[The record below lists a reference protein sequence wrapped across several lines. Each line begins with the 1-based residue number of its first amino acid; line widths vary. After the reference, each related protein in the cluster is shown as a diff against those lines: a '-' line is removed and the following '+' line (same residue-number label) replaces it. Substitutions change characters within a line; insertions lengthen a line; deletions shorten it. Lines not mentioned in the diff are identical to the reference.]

1 MTHQIQITQ
10 DHTKAIQFLAHPG
23 WIPFTEKFLKMIA
36 NTRKEQSE
44 NDNLKRKINKKS
56 HH

>member
-1 MTHQIQITQ
+1 MTLQIQITQ

-23 WIPFTEKFLKMIA
+23 WIPFIEKFLKMIA

-44 NDNLKRKINKKS
+44 NDILKRKINKKS